1 MYGATAG
8 GRAGKFGAKDGPE
21 DEFPDPN
28 TMSEPAFGRCAAFGA
43 TWGLGCAGFNIGEG
57 RNRPSLS
64 LPDNVSIPIIPA
76 SLSPI
81 GEVIGLS
88 VVVSEIT
95 GDT

>member
-28 TMSEPAFGRCAAFGA
+28 TMSELAFGRNTAFGA
-43 TWGLGCAGFNIGEG
+43 TLGLGSAGFNIGEG
-57 RNRPSLS
+57 RKRLPSLS
-64 LPDNVSIPIIPA
+64 DNVSIPIIPA

>member
-28 TMSEPAFGRCAAFGA
+28 TMSELAFGRNTAFGA
-43 TWGLGCAGFNIGEG
+43 TLGLGSAGFNIGEG
-57 RNRPSLS
+57 RKRPSLS